1 MYAMK
6 IFLYAFAICF
16 TLSLLAKCPEMRKA
30 SSKAKNVIPTT
41 KGVTPAKLPKPE
53 KVVAPDR
60 VLVPERAVAQE
71 RVVVPERAVM
81 PLRIY
86 NTIDSDIY
94 KYSVNESKFRDLQT
108 ARKYMMVLQKEAKK
122 EGRKVEVIKVD
133 NFAYKVISKQKA
145 EDEYSKLLSPE

>member
-41 KGVTPAKLPKPE
+41 KGVTPAKLPKQE
-53 KVVAPDR
+53 KVVAQ
-60 VLVPERAVAQE
+60 ERAVAQE